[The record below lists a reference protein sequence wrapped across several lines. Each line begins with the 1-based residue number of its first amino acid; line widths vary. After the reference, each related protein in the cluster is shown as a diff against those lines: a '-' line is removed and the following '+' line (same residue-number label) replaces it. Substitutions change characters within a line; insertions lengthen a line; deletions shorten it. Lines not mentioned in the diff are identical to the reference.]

1 LLSLGAALALLLP
14 ALGAAPLDDPG
25 EGQHAEIAR
34 EAWAE
39 GHWLPLR
46 LAGVRYVDKPP
57 LPYALAAAAYQ
68 VFGVGEWSMPGGRS
82 GASRAGVEGRR
93 TDVPSTRPY
102 AAYALQLDIF

>member
-34 EAWAE
+34 EAWAD

-68 VFGVGEWSMPGGRS
+68 VFGVGGVVCAGPGAAPGGGGG
-82 GASRAGVEGRR
+82 GAENERLCS
-93 TDVPSTRPY
+93 
-102 AAYALQLDIF
+102 

>member
-25 EGQHAEIAR
+25 EGQHAEIAG

-39 GHWLPLR
+39 GRWLPLR

-57 LPYALAAAAYQ
+57 LPYALAAAAHQ
-68 VFGVGEWSMPGGRS
+68 VFGVGEWTVPGGRS
-82 GASRAGVEGRR
+82 GARGGTGVENGRS
-93 TDVPSTRPY
+93 VN
-102 AAYALQLDIF
+102 